1 MNKTL
6 KLLMISDIFIFT
18 GFGLISPILAIFIK
32 DDLVGGTIAA
42 AGIASAIFLVTHALL
57 QIIFAYVFN
66 PKDRFWMLILGTL
79 LIVTVPF
86 GYIFLTQVW
95 HIYIVQFIYGVG
107 ASFAYPSWYSLFS
120 ANLERGKRGFQ
131 WSIYSSCVGVG
142 SAATAFIGA
151 KLAEIIGFKW
161 VFAMT
166 GTMAVVGL
174 ITLLG
179 LERKQ
184 LAKKI

>member
-79 LIVTVPF
+79 HIVTVPF
-86 GYIFLTQVW
+86 GYIFLTQVC

-107 ASFAYPSWYSLFS
+107 ASFA
-120 ANLERGKRGFQ
+120 
-131 WSIYSSCVGVG
+131 
-142 SAATAFIGA
+142 
-151 KLAEIIGFKW
+151 
-161 VFAMT
+161 
-166 GTMAVVGL
+166 
-174 ITLLG
+174 
-179 LERKQ
+179 
-184 LAKKI
+184 